1 MGTLTSWCEPCTLS
15 VLIVLGQ
22 GQPIGESIQTGLT
35 GAGCQDDNA
44 VVEYLVKQH
53 RVGLIPGSSCG
64 APGYVRVA
72 FGNLQPELCQQA
84 AVRLKQGLQQLV
96 SSGLP
101 A

>member
-1 MGTLTSWCEPCTLS
+1 MGTPTSWCEPYTLS
-15 VLIVLGQ
+15 VVIRLGQ
-22 GQPIGESIQTGLT
+22 QQPIAKSIQTGLT
-35 GAGCQDDNA
+35 GAGCQDDKA

-53 RVGLIPGSSCG
+53 GVCLIPGSSCG

-84 AVRLKQGLQQLV
+84 AVRLKHGLQQLV
-96 SSGLP
+96 TSGLP